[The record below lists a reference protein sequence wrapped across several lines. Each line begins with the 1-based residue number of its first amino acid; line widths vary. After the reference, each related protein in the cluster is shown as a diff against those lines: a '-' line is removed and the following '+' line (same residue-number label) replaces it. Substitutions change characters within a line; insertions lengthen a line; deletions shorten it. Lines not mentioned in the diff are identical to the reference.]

1 MASLVSVVI
10 TAFNQARYLEQAVQS
25 ALTQTYSAI
34 ECLIVD
40 DGSTDTTRQVA
51 ERLVQE
57 NSSPTTSLTYHY
69 QPNGGVAA
77 ARNLG
82 VRLAVGEWIQFLDA
96 DDWIAPDKIQRQ
108 LNQAASYAATVG
120 AADIVLYSDY
130 QRVYQRV
137 YQRADQRPDERPDQ
151 RPDEE
156 KMEQERVEPDLSQI
170 PAAAQ
175 ICTVGQLDAQTLMAR
190 LLICPDRLASSPFPL
205 LQQAMLLKRALLVQT
220 PFDQTLKACEDRML
234 ALTLLVQEV
243 PFVYVPMVAAF
254 YRKHA
259 ANMTDNRSLM
269 RDSYALYFK
278 QVGDR
283 YPQLRSLYQPSL
295 QHLLETTLEER
306 DRLHF
311 ESFSQL
317 AEFPVRLWGGKLR
330 LPHPLALKLL
340 YGLRQIIPSFL
351 LYERYRDPR
360 SQRWLAILSQFW
372 LQLRRWL
379 PLTQLQWR
387 SPLPHDPTTPPR

>member
-10 TAFNQARYLEQAVQS
+10 TAFNQALYLEQAVQS
-25 ALTQTYSAI
+25 VLAQPYSAI

-57 NSSPTTSLTYHY
+57 NSSPKTSLTYHY

-130 QRVYQRV
+130 QRVYQ
-137 YQRADQRPDERPDQ
+137 QADERVDE
-151 RPDEE
+151 RADEE
-156 KMEQERVEPDLSQI
+156 KMEQEQVEPDSIQTR
-170 PAAAQ
+170 AAAQ

-243 PFVYVPMVAAF
+243 PFIYVPMVAAF

-317 AEFPVRLWGGKLR
+317 AEFPVGLWGGKLR
-330 LPHPLALKLL
+330 LAHPLALKLL

>member
-1 MASLVSVVI
+1 MAPFVSVVI

-25 ALTQTYSAI
+25 VLTQTYSAI

-57 NSSPTTSLTYHY
+57 NSSPKTSLTYHY

-108 LNQAASYAATVG
+108 LNQAASHAATVG

-130 QRVYQRV
+130 QR
-137 YQRADQRPDERPDQ
+137 A
-151 RPDEE
+151 DEE
-156 KMEQERVEPDLSQI
+156 KMEQERTDEETREQERVEIDSIQI

-295 QHLLETTLEER
+295 QHLLETTLKER

-311 ESFSQL
+311 EAFSQL
-317 AEFPVRLWGGKLR
+317 AEFPVGLWGGKLR

-351 LYERYRDPR
+351 LYERYRGPR
-360 SQRWLAILSQFW
+360 SKRWLAILSQFW
-372 LQLRRWL
+372 RQLRRWL
-379 PLTQLQWR
+379 PLIQLQWR

>member
-1 MASLVSVVI
+1 MAPFVSVVI

-25 ALTQTYSAI
+25 VLTQTYSAI

-57 NSSPTTSLTYHY
+57 NSSPTASLTYHY

-130 QRVYQRV
+130 QR
-137 YQRADQRPDERPDQ
+137 ADEEKMEQERT
-151 RPDEE
+151 DEE
-156 KMEQERVEPDLSQI
+156 KMEQERVELDLSQI

-317 AEFPVRLWGGKLR
+317 AEFPVGLWGGKLR

-351 LYERYRDPR
+351 LYERYRGSR
-360 SQRWLAILSQFW
+360 SKRWLAVLFQFW
-372 LQLRRWL
+372 LQLRRWR
-379 PLTQLQWR
+379 PLIQLQWR

>member
-1 MASLVSVVI
+1 MAPFVSVVI

-25 ALTQTYSAI
+25 VLTQTYSAI

-108 LNQAASYAATVG
+108 LNQAASHAATVG

-130 QRVYQRV
+130 QR
-137 YQRADQRPDERPDQ
+137 ADEEKMEQERT
-151 RPDEE
+151 DEE
-156 KMEQERVEPDLSQI
+156 KMEQERVELDLSQI

-311 ESFSQL
+311 EAFSQL

-330 LPHPLALKLL
+330 LPHPLTLKLL

-351 LYERYRDPR
+351 LYERYRGPR
-360 SQRWLAILSQFW
+360 SKRWLAILSQFW
-372 LQLRRWL
+372 LQLHRWR
-379 PLTQLQWR
+379 PLIQLQWR

>member
-1 MASLVSVVI
+1 MAPLVSVVI

-25 ALTQTYSAI
+25 ALAQTYSAI

-40 DGSTDTTRQVA
+40 DGSTDTTRPVA

-57 NSSPTTSLTYHY
+57 NSSPKSSPKASLTYHY

-82 VRLAVGEWIQFLDA
+82 VRLAAGEWIQFLDA

-108 LNQAASYAATVG
+108 LHQAASYAATVG

-130 QRVYQRV
+130 QRVYQR
-137 YQRADQRPDERPDQ
+137 ADERVDE
-151 RPDEE
+151 RVDEE
-156 KMEQERVEPDLSQI
+156 KMEQERVEPDSISI

-205 LQQAMLLKRALLVQT
+205 LQQAMLLKRTLLVQT

-295 QHLLETTLEER
+295 QYLLDATLEEC

-311 ESFSQL
+311 EAFSQL
-317 AEFPVRLWGGKLR
+317 AEFPVGLWGGKLR

-351 LYERYRDPR
+351 LYKRYRGPR
-360 SQRWLAILSQFW
+360 SKRWLAVLSQFW

-379 PLTQLQWR
+379 PLVQLPWR

>member
-10 TAFNQARYLEQAVQS
+10 TAFNQAHYLEQAVQS
-25 ALTQTYSAI
+25 VLTQTYSAI

-57 NSSPTTSLTYHY
+57 NSSPKTSLTYHY

-130 QRVYQRV
+130 QRVC
-137 YQRADQRPDERPDQ
+137 QRADQRI
-151 RPDEE
+151 DEE
-156 KMEQERVEPDLSQI
+156 KMEQERVEPDSIQI

-205 LQQAMLLKRALLVQT
+205 LQQAMLLKRALLVQM

-311 ESFSQL
+311 EAFSQL

-351 LYERYRDPR
+351 LYERYRGPR
-360 SQRWLAILSQFW
+360 SKRWLAILSQFW
-372 LQLRRWL
+372 RQLHRWR
-379 PLTQLQWR
+379 PLIQLQWR